1 MFKLGSILKVRGMMV
16 AASTSFLAVIL
27 SAIAPNV
34 TGSKVLAFDC
44 PAGTEELSGRCID
57 IPEMPEGR
65 QPIPRLHIYK
75 WEVMV
80 YSPSSAVAAVAGS
93 FNLRESA
100 TDAALLACNNR
111 SGAGDCRVIY
121 AAQERCIAAARAKT
135 ADRTM
140 RVAQGATLD
149 AAASEASKACSVVNP
164 AHCAMLFLCP
174 SDPPIVKSVQ
184 L

>member
-27 SAIAPNV
+27 SGIAPNV

-65 QPIPRLHIYK
+65 QPMPRLHIYK
-75 WEVMV
+75 WKVMV

-111 SGAGDCRVIY
+111 P
-121 AAQERCIAAARAKT
+121 ARAI
-135 ADRTM
+135 A
-140 RVAQGATLD
+140 G
-149 AAASEASKACSVVNP
+149 
-164 AHCAMLFLCP
+164 
-174 SDPPIVKSVQ
+174 
-184 L
+184 